1 MSLLKYLDMSAFKN
15 VKCRI
20 AVMGKLKHPV
30 GISLKPVT
38 IPSAKKVW
46 GPQSITN
53 FKNSF
58 CSLYLSWIIGDRW
71 TVKFLKSSRILQPS
85 LITSSV
91 MKDIVWN
98 SPFREY
104 KISSVFDFFV
114 FVFFLYHLWHSSLKR
129 LRRNKQWSS
138 YIQNPQVWFHE
149 TQSEILKETWGLSSS
164 TSHLYNY

>member
-1 MSLLKYLDMSAFKN
+1 MSLLKYLDMSAFKD

-20 AVMGKLKHPV
+20 AVIGKLKHPV
-30 GISLKPVT
+30 GISLKPMT

-71 TVKFLKSSRILQPS
+71 TIKFLKSSRILQPS

-91 MKDIVWN
+91 MKDVVWN

-114 FVFFLYHLWHSSLKR
+114 FVFFCTICDIALWRGWEETNNDHPIFKIHRDDFVKHSQR
-129 LRRNKQWSS
+129 
-138 YIQNPQVWFHE
+138 Y
-149 TQSEILKETWGLSSS
+149 
-164 TSHLYNY
+164 